1 MLLFCYGIAHVKS
14 EIDGSVFWTVINF
27 SRQRAQTYMYLT
39 SSIPPQLRKGKKKMF
54 GDKSSHFVKGLL
66 VYLFSIFLVDNFV

>member
-39 SSIPPQLRKGKKKMF
+39 SSIPPQLRKEKKMF
-54 GDKSSHFVKGLL
+54 GGQIESLCQGIAC
-66 VYLFSIFLVDNFV
+66 LFIFYFFGR